1 LMENLKKSYPP
12 LPEKAMAL
20 EDADKPT
27 NPVVFK
33 RGNPGNRGEEV
44 PRRFLLALSSKDAPR
59 PEWKEGSGRLELARA
74 IASPK
79 NPLTARVFVN
89 RVWMQH
95 FGAGIV
101 RTPSDFGK
109 QGDPPTHPEMLDYL
123 ASRFME
129 GWSIKKLHRMILLS
143 STYQQSSAIN
153 PKSFAADPENRLLW
167 RVNTRRLDM
176 EQMRDSLFFAAGK
189 LDTKTV
195 GGPSVE
201 LWNAPFSPRRAVYG
215 RVERQNLPG
224 TFRTFDF
231 ASPDATSAQR
241 FQTTVPQQALFLMN
255 SPLAVTQARALA
267 ARPEVA
273 SKPTI
278 SAKVRQVYL
287 LLFDRLPN
295 PDEAK
300 LGLMYLE
307 SRDAPLPIPEA
318 KVTLWSYGYGGYDA
332 SATKVLNFKPL
343 AHFSTNGYQSSGE
356 FPDPKLRYL
365 RLTANGGHAGSRED
379 QAAIRRWTAPVS
391 GAVDITGVLKHDS
404 PEGDGVRGRIVS
416 SRSGL
421 VGEWVVH
428 NGKATTTG
436 TGIAVLKGDTLDFM
450 VDCRTGD
457 GFDSFSWSPTIKR
470 TGAESKSWVAE
481 AQFTGPMMASIE
493 KPLTKWERYVQAL
506 LMTNEFYFID

>member
-1 LMENLKKSYPP
+1 
-12 LPEKAMAL
+12 
-20 EDADKPT
+20 
-27 NPVVFK
+27 
-33 RGNPGNRGEEV
+33 V

-109 QGDPPTHPEMLDYL
+109 QGDRPTHPEMLDYL
-123 ASRFME
+123 AARFMD

-143 STYQQSSAIN
+143 STYQQGSEIN
-153 PKSFAADPENRLLW
+153 AKSFAADPENKLLW
-167 RVNTRRLDM
+167 RVNRRRLDM
-176 EQMRDSLFFAAGK
+176 EQMRDSLFFASGK
-189 LDTKTV
+189 LDTKKV

-215 RVERQNLPG
+215 RIERQNLPG

-231 ASPDATSAQR
+231 ASPDATSPQR

-267 ARPEVA
+267 VRSEVA
-273 SKPTI
+273 AKPAVDARI
-278 SAKVRQVYL
+278 RQVYL
-287 LLFDRLPN
+287 LLFSRLPTA
-295 PDEAK
+295 DEAA
-300 LGLMYLE
+300 LGLRYLE
-307 SRDAPLPIPEA
+307 SRDAPVPVPQV
-318 KVTLWSYGYGGYDA
+318 KMPFWSYGYGGYA
-332 SATKVLNFKPL
+332 PAAKKVAGFKPL
-343 AHFSTNGYQSSGE
+343 AHFVNGGYQGGRE
-356 FPDPKLRYL
+356 FPDPTLRYL
-365 RLTANGGHAGSRED
+365 RLTATGGHAGSRED
-379 QAAIRRWTAPVS
+379 QAVIRRWTAPIS
-391 GAVDITGVLKHDS
+391 GTVDISGVLKHDS
-404 PEGDGVRGRIVS
+404 AEGDGVRGRIVS

-428 NGKATTTG
+428 NGNAATNAANF
-436 TGIAVLKGDTLDFM
+436 AVLKGDTLDFV
-450 VDCRTGD
+450 VDCRAND
-457 GFDSFSWSPTIKR
+457 SFDSFTWSPTVKR
-470 TGAESKSWVAE
+470 TDAGSTTWNANP
-481 AQFTGPMMASIE
+481 QFGGPVTASAE